1 MVTSIHQ
8 PNNDLLMLFDSLYVL
23 AKGGICIYNGTPG
36 RLYDHLEEAGI
47 LCKEYQSPVEIVMKL
62 ASVRNSEIELLLD
75 HNMTNKIRLEQRCAT
90 EAKLSRNG
98 VSHESIQ
105 ISRRHF
111 LILLFR
117 ATISLFVSQWKSMIV
132 QFLFSI
138 WNCLLLFMVFDKH
151 MGQPDGCFTKGQS
164 DNRTDINE
172 ELHIESQ
179 LIQNLTF
186 LIFSDVIINFVI
198 NLEFIVSF
206 AAESRI
212 FFNEHKNGLFRFYF
226 SLPNLKPVV

>member
-1 MVTSIHQ
+1 MTSIHQ

-23 AKGGICIYNGTPG
+23 AKGGICIYNGTPD

-47 LCKEYQSPVEIVMKL
+47 LCKEYQSPIEIVVKL
-62 ASVRNSEIELLLD
+62 ASTRNSEVELLFD
-75 HNMTNKIRLEQRCAT
+75 QNMSNKTRLEQRCAN
-90 EAKLSRNG
+90 EAKLSENG
-98 VSHESIQ
+98 VSHKSIQ

-132 QFLFSI
+132 IFLYVI
-138 WNCLLLFMVFDKH
+138 WNSLLLFMVFDKH

-172 ELHIESQ
+172 ELHVESQ

-186 LIFSDVIINFVI
+186 LIFTDIIFKFILNQI
-198 NLEFIVSF
+198 SIVSF

-212 FFNEHKNGLFRFYF
+212 FFNEHRNGTFRYHDNHRF
-226 SLPNLKPVV
+226 NL